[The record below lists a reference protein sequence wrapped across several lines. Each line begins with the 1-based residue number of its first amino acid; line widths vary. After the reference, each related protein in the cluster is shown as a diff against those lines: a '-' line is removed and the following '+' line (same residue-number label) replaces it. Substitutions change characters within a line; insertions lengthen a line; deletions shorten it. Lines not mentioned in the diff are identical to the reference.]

1 MKNPDSFNP
10 KWEVGDVE
18 PVILPEETYGICSK
32 RTCKNVGELGN
43 GMCQKCWDKGGGKY
57 SRLSKND
64 KNLEDLPEINI
75 PIGKQVLMCNPFIG
89 V

>member
-1 MKNPDSFNP
+1 
-10 KWEVGDVE
+10 
-18 PVILPEETYGICSK
+18 
-32 RTCKNVGELGN
+32 
-43 GMCQKCWDKGGGKY
+43 MCQKWWDKGGGKY